1 MKKFVITALLA
12 IFAFSAIA
20 QDSTNPTR
28 KNDGLARWSLGI
40 KGGADM
46 YRVTPFTNAESP
58 DGKKYTRFEQR
69 MNAISWNG
77 NFFLEYNPNPVF
89 GIGLNCGLS
98 NYDRNAKD
106 GEEYKFY
113 GQTMD
118 AILYNSINISNL
130 VSPQRIGGWKK
141 ISFYAGSGVG
151 TGFYSYK
158 QTTSLDPSFVE
169 GAPGFNEYS
178 DKNVSL
184 ILMANA
190 GLDFSLAPWVS
201 FMLEGE
207 YRYYNMDD
215 LGGISSAS
223 NGNDAFFAN
232 AGFRFKL
239 GGKRNVRNMTY
250 DEYYKP
256 TGIYDRLAAMEQEN
270 IAMKKELTDRIAAVE
285 KDNADIKRDL
295 NEVKKDVEGIKGDVK
310 YIKNAIEK
318 MNQKEVVQ
326 KVTATAE
333 NIEFMSGK
341 AVLTEE
347 SKQLLDEV
355 ALLLSSIEWT
365 KLDIAGHT
373 DNVGN
378 AAKNKQ
384 LSQDRADTVKGYL
397 VDKGLDANKMTSVGY
412 GPERP
417 IASNNTEAGRQR
429 NRRVEFAIK

>member
-1 MKKFVITALLA
+1 MKKLFITSMLA
-12 IFAFSAIA
+12 IFAFGAMA

-28 KNDGLARWSLGI
+28 KNDGLVRWSFGI

-46 YRVTPFTNAESP
+46 YRVTPFTDVVSP
-58 DGKKYTRFEQR
+58 DGKEYTRFEQR
-69 MNAISWNG
+69 LHAISWNG

-98 NYDRNAKD
+98 NYDRNGQD
-106 GEEYKFY
+106 GDQYKYY
-113 GQTMD
+113 GQTID
-118 AILYNSINISNL
+118 GILYNSINISNL
-130 VSPQRIGGWKK
+130 VSPQRTGGWKK
-141 ISFYAGSGVG
+141 VSFYVGSGIG
-151 TGFYSYK
+151 AGFFSYK
-158 QTTSLDPSFVE
+158 QTPNLATLNTLITAD
-169 GAPGFNEYS
+169 NKYS
-178 DKNVSL
+178 DKKVSL

-190 GLDFSLAPWVS
+190 GLDFSLASWLS
-201 FMLEGE
+201 FMLESE
-207 YRYYNMDD
+207 YRYYNMDN
-215 LGGISSAS
+215 LGGVSSWS

-239 GGKRNVRNMTY
+239 GCKRNVRNMTY

-256 TGIYDRLAAMEQEN
+256 QGVYDRLAAMEIEN
-270 IAMKKELTDRIAAVE
+270 AAMKRELEERIAAVE
-285 KDNADIKRDL
+285 KENSAIKKDIGD
-295 NEVKKDVEGIKGDVK
+295 VKKDVDGIKNDVK
-310 YIKNAIEK
+310 DIKNTLEK

-333 NIEFMSGK
+333 NIEFMTGK

-355 ALLLSSIEWT
+355 ALLLNSIAWT
-365 KLDIAGHT
+365 KMDIAGHT

-378 AAKNKQ
+378 ADKNKK
-384 LSQDRADTVKGYL
+384 LSQDRADAVKEYL
-397 VDKGLDANKMTSVGY
+397 VNKGLDGNKMFSVGY
-412 GPERP
+412 GSEKP